1 MPRESNPLPTRAI
14 LREIFDYR
22 EDGNL
27 IWRVALSP
35 KVKIGDVVGSDI
47 GRGYRQTTINYL
59 RYLVH
64 RLIWQWH
71 YDDCPPMLDHI
82 NMDPSDNRVENLRPI
97 TRGHNKR
104 RTKAGTVRQRPSA
117 RGPGLGRW
125 EGYVR
130 MSGKVLHVGTFDSEA
145 EARAA
150 TRAYYESRGVR
161 CD

>member
-14 LREIFDYR
+14 LRELFNYR

-27 IWRVALSP
+27 IWRVRRGRA
-35 KVKIGDVVGSDI
+35 KIGDVAGCTGGKVYNQI
-47 GRGYRQTTINYL
+47 MVNYIL
-59 RYLVH
+59 YLNH

-82 NMDPSDNRVENLRPI
+82 NMDPLDNRIENLRPI
-97 TRGHNKR
+97 TNSHNLR
-104 RTKAGTVRQRPSA
+104 RTKAGSVQQVPSA